1 MNATLSESPP
11 AADAEQVR
19 LMRER
24 IHLIKDV
31 NEALNQN
38 THPVSDRKTK
48 FSRSEEAHSAHLP
61 PLPPMLPR
69 PDYSLTANLIN
80 PDDEEVHFYIACATG
95 SLQEVASFTQKTPTP
110 SQAILQHGLEQ
121 ASFGNQPA
129 VAQYLLSRGTPL
141 HSNVFSRARRVT
153 TKDSSYLADSSIFEN
168 THTGGDTLIPL
179 IRVLLDSGWHPNQA
193 WRRATFNE
201 ERTPLLYE
209 GCIANKPLVELLLQ
223 RGADPNIASSPDGE
237 ERRGGRPYYIKKPNS
252 SSSLTNSAVLVPVTS
267 LFERPID
274 IHASELLLFS
284 ETEPAQTNTTFNVV
298 RNHCSHPSI

>member
-24 IHLIKDV
+24 IGLIEDV
-31 NEALNQN
+31 NEALYQN

-48 FSRSEEAHSAHLP
+48 FRRSEEAHSAHLP

-110 SQAILQHGLEQ
+110 IQAVLQHRLEQ

-153 TKDSSYLADSSIFEN
+153 TKDSSYLADSSIFDN
-168 THTGGDTLIPL
+168 THTGGEDT
-179 IRVLLDSGWHPNQA
+179 
-193 WRRATFNE
+193 
-201 ERTPLLYE
+201 
-209 GCIANKPLVELLLQ
+209 
-223 RGADPNIASSPDGE
+223 
-237 ERRGGRPYYIKKPNS
+237 PYP
-252 SSSLTNSAVLVPVTS
+252 
-267 LFERPID
+267 
-274 IHASELLLFS
+274 
-284 ETEPAQTNTTFNVV
+284 
-298 RNHCSHPSI
+298 